1 LTLQLRIG
9 SSFPN
14 SQICGWRAGAS
25 DISELRS
32 ELEQI
37 NPKIMLMSARMDGGA
52 INLGPLLS

>member
-1 LTLQLRIG
+1 MRMTFDPSTSDRL
-9 SSFPN
+9 FF
-14 SQICGWRAGAS
+14 CGWRAGAS

-52 INLGPLLS
+52 VNLGPLLS